1 MQQRHAEPQLMEA
14 TRAAGQGGETCYLA
28 ERERER
34 EKVGLVLR
42 RAAGREE
49 AGLLVLHVQELRPAD
64 RHRRRVSSY

>member
-28 ERERER
+28 ERERESERER

-49 AGLLVLHVQELRPAD
+49 AGAAGAL
-64 RHRRRVSSY
+64 